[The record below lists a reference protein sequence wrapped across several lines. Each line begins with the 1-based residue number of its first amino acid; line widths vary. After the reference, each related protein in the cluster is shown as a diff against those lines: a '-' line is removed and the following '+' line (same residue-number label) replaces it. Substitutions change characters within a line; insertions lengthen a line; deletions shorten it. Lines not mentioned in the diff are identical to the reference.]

1 MRLFW
6 QIIVLSAVLLEA
18 GKEQALAASSAA
30 VNDNGSPGQ
39 LSPATT
45 KTVYGFLDFTT
56 VVSDTMMIFKP
67 SKMGGHKARNAFGS
81 QRTASVLL
89 NKSNKP
95 AGNRAKIEANQPTLE
110 ASATV
115 QLAEETPTDDQQP
128 RGRSGSVQSGGRF
141 KPSRPRMSTPSD
153 VNIEGSLLNF
163 EETNTQPTPRSK
175 TSLTERLKIPRRH
188 TTVEAKAP
196 DSIVPLYSVIKSH
209 VDVSSRVD
217 IHIGGLP
224 KVSGSSLGSRFLP
237 KQVEVRMEMNMAPPT
252 KKSSSVANLL
262 PAGQSLVSK
271 TVGTRI
277 QNGLTTIHETSVIGT
292 TIDGQYAH
300 FVQSTSTVFQEP
312 TATVGAF
319 TAGRSGSVE
328 VVTDKPMTVSVAK
341 PKNNK
346 AGNTGNNPSKASTD
360 AEDQAHFASLPSL
373 ESLFKSVSTPVPTLT
388 EQESP
393 KAEPEIAKRKI
404 EEVTVREELPSVV
417 IDKSSSPSL
426 PKPSTSTNGN
436 LERRAGL
443 ASSPRIRDTTP
454 RPQRPDEQR
463 WRYSPTPKPKVS
475 IQRTS
480 NASGSRF
487 RERLANQNNQPPRD
501 SEFEDH
507 SDSINN
513 SQEPES
519 PDPTEVITLRVQS
532 VTPEG
537 YSNLYYEIATVKS
550 PYIMRLGAVRN
561 TRFVTLTRS
570 YTRLITPTPPPAVI
584 ATVDDSDYMS
594 PDYEPEALLEPS
606 QPLPD
611 PENILGITTPYE
623 QIVKESSDT
632 ATLPAIIVATTE
644 VTNDYTMQTV
654 TETFSTTELML
665 KTSILPYNRG
675 GTTSQM
681 TLTQSYYI
689 TRVVV
694 AVKTVPPED
703 LYRFIPSKTLT
714 DISTN
719 LQEAGSEHNERLLP
733 GELEFS
739 ENDEYSDQED
749 DGPRHEKRVPA
760 PQGYSSDTDLSSIG
774 QEFDLSSVDRPA
786 HQVDLEPSLVDP
798 AAEFTTRIS
807 TPPLPNSFQQLEPSI
822 NGNVP
827 QQLPT
832 GQETPILSPEQLQQ
846 LALFRYMNPYAA
858 AGLPFGYPGLPG
870 YGGGN
875 AGVGTQVI
883 TTSKPVIRTLDVI
896 RTETVPIWNGVT
908 TIYSTITRTKGTT
921 VVTETEYGTAT
932 ITAPVNPLFPGQ
944 QYTIVSSP
952 VVTEVT
958 TTSTELRIYRIIF
971 RAQTTY
977 TTVTSTTVFP
987 TMVTTYVSSTVPIQ
1001 PTAFPAGLFPG
1012 SYPFAAFG

>member
-1 MRLFW
+1 MTAVTYSNSFSIYFW
-6 QIIVLSAVLLEA
+6 L
-18 GKEQALAASSAA
+18 
-30 VNDNGSPGQ
+30 
-39 LSPATT
+39 
-45 KTVYGFLDFTT
+45 
-56 VVSDTMMIFKP
+56 VV
-67 SKMGGHKARNAFGS
+67 A
-81 QRTASVLL
+81 
-89 NKSNKP
+89 
-95 AGNRAKIEANQPTLE
+95 
-110 ASATV
+110 
-115 QLAEETPTDDQQP
+115 QQ
-128 RGRSGSVQSGGRF
+128 
-141 KPSRPRMSTPSD
+141 
-153 VNIEGSLLNF
+153 
-163 EETNTQPTPRSK
+163 
-175 TSLTERLKIPRRH
+175 
-188 TTVEAKAP
+188 
-196 DSIVPLYSVIKSH
+196 
-209 VDVSSRVD
+209 
-217 IHIGGLP
+217 
-224 KVSGSSLGSRFLP
+224 VSGTSLGSRFLP
-237 KQVEVRMEMNMAPPT
+237 KQVEVRMEVNLSPPT
-252 KKSSSVANLL
+252 KKSTSTTVAL
-262 PAGQSLVSK
+262 PPGQSLVSK

-312 TATVGAF
+312 TATVDSLPP
-319 TAGRSGSVE
+319 GRSGSVE
-328 VVTDKPMTVSVAK
+328 VVTDNALTVSVAK
-341 PKNNK
+341 PKISK
-346 AGNTGNNPSKASTD
+346 PGNVANGPSKSTTE

-373 ESLFKSVSTPVPTLT
+373 ESLFESVSAPAPVKEEEEEEL
-388 EQESP
+388 P
-393 KAEPEIAKRKI
+393 KAESQVSKKKTSIQ
-404 EEVTVREELPSVV
+404 EEVTSPAVQH
-417 IDKSSSPSL
+417 KSPSSPPVV
-426 PKPSTSTNGN
+426 PKPSNSLSGN

-443 ASSPRIRDTTP
+443 ASSPRLRDPTTP
-454 RPQRPDEQR
+454 RPQRPEEQR
-463 WRYSPTPKPKVS
+463 WRYSPTPKPKVT

-487 RERLANQNNQPPRD
+487 RERLTNPGSSNQPSR
-501 SEFEDH
+501 DH
-507 SDSINN
+507 SEADDHSGSNGNN
-513 SQEPES
+513 YQEPES

-537 YSNLYYEIATVKS
+537 YSNLYYEIATIKS

-570 YTRLITPTPPPAVI
+570 YTRLITPTPPPASM
-584 ATVDDSDYMS
+584 ATVMDDSDYNL
-594 PDYEPEALLEPS
+594 PEYESEALLESS

-611 PENILGITTPYE
+611 PENILATTTPYE
-623 QIVKESSDT
+623 QILKESSDT
-632 ATLPAIIVATTE
+632 ATLPAIIVAATE

-665 KTSILPYNRG
+665 KTSILPYQRG
-675 GTTSQM
+675 GTTSHM

-703 LYRFIPSKTLT
+703 LYQFIPSKTLT

-719 LQEAGSEHNERLLP
+719 LQEAGSEHNVRLLP

-749 DGPRHEKRVPA
+749 DGHRNEKRVPA
-760 PQGYSSDTDLSSIG
+760 PQDYPIDSDLSSIG

-786 HQVDLEPSLVDP
+786 PQVDLEPSLVDP
-798 AAEFTTRIS
+798 AAEFTTRAS

-827 QQLPT
+827 QQFPA

-870 YGGGN
+870 YGAANGGGQ
-875 AGVGTQVI
+875 AQVI
-883 TTSKPVIRTLDVI
+883 TTSKPVVRTLDVI

-921 VVTETEYGTAT
+921 VVTETEYGTTT
-932 ITAPVNPLFPGQ
+932 IPTNPLFPGQ

-987 TMVTTYVSSTVPIQ
+987 TMVTTYVSSTIPIQ
-1001 PTAFPAGLFPG
+1001 PTAFPPGLFPG